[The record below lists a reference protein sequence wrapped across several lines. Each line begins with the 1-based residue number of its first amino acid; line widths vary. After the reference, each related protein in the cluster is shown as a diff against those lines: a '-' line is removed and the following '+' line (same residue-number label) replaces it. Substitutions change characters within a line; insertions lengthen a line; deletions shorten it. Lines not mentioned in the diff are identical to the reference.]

1 MVFVLLM
8 VLVACLATGC
18 SEETTGPESKPPP
31 STEWEHNWS
40 DRFGD
45 ADAQIGRG
53 VAVDASGNVIITGH
67 FYSTTDFGG
76 GALTSVGNEDI
87 FVAKFAPDGT
97 HLWSNRFGDGSSEY
111 GRSTAADASG
121 NIIVVGVLY
130 GSVDFGGGTLTD
142 TGSGDIFVA
151 KFGSDGTHLW
161 SKRYGD
167 SDDQDVHGVA
177 ADATGNVIIAGDF
190 QGTVDFGGGAFTTEH
205 SSRDGYVARYG
216 PNGSHL
222 WSESFGHSEYHEQY
236 ATGVTADASGNVTAT
251 GFFSGK
257 VDCGGGELT
266 SAGSYDIFVAK
277 FGL

>member
-1 MVFVLLM
+1 MATRTLR
-8 VLVACLATGC
+8 LVG
-18 SEETTGPESKPPP
+18 
-31 STEWEHNWS
+31 
-40 DRFGD
+40 
-45 ADAQIGRG
+45 G

-142 TGSGDIFVA
+142 AGSGDIFVA

-167 SDDQDVHGVA
+167 IGPEWNNIKKFI
-177 ADATGNVIIAGDF
+177 G
-190 QGTVDFGGGAFTTEH
+190 
-205 SSRDGYVARYG
+205 SSY
-216 PNGSHL
+216 
-222 WSESFGHSEYHEQY
+222 W
-236 ATGVTADASGNVTAT
+236 
-251 GFFSGK
+251 
-257 VDCGGGELT
+257 
-266 SAGSYDIFVAK
+266 
-277 FGL
+277 